1 MYIGCNSSWRAG
13 SKPILIKKY
22 ILYCF
27 LLCATDLTWLMLLMK
42 IWYFEIT
49 ASAQQRQSTRFF
61 HENDHP
67 RLPDLLCMCECELH
81 SQVQCILSPWWY
93 DVLFSCSF
101 ISLPTYYA
109 HIYLATLAC
118 IFYHCA
124 SFPKLQKNHLF
135 SYVIWISWNIF
146 IWKLSFFSCTLK

>member
-81 SQVQCILSPWWY
+81 SQVQCILSPWY
-93 DVLFSCSF
+93 MMCCFH
-101 ISLPTYYA
+101 A
-109 HIYLATLAC
+109 HLS
-118 IFYHCA
+118 HC
-124 SFPKLQKNHLF
+124 PHTTH
-135 SYVIWISWNIF
+135 IF
-146 IWKLSFFSCTLK
+146 IWLHLHVFFIIVHLSLNFKRITCFHTSFESLGISSFENSHFFLVH